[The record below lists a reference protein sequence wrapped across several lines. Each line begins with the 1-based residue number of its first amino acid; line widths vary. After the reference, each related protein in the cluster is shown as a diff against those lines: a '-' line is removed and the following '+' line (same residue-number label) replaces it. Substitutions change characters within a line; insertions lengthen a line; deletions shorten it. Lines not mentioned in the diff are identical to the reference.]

1 MEIKGRVWLLYEQSG
16 TFKNEFKKLGYEA
29 LDVDI
34 QNNFGETDYQIDLF
48 AEIEKAYNS
57 LGECDTQKSLLDNIT
72 TDDLTIAF
80 QPCIYFSANN
90 SYIFDGTWQTYKQRG
105 MTQLEINQAI
115 LERSKERQRYYE
127 IALKMFTYFDVTG
140 KRLIVENPYSKIH
153 YLHNNFPYKPA
164 LIDKNRQLRG
174 DYFAKPTQYWFINCE
189 PTHGF
194 TRQEPTEKRNVYQLS
209 GHTGNLCDEDRSMI
223 APEYAHNFCVDNILG
238 KQQALQ
244 QLSLFD

>member
-1 MEIKGRVWLLYEQSG
+1 MEIKGRVHLLYEQSG
-16 TFKNEFKKLGYEA
+16 CFKNEFKKLGFEA
-29 LDVDI
+29 FDYDI

-48 AEIEKAYNS
+48 AEIEKAYDS
-57 LGECDTQKSLLDNIT
+57 LVSGDAQKSLLDNIT
-72 TDDLTIAF
+72 TDDITIAF

-115 LERSKERQRYYE
+115 LERSKERQRFYE

-174 DYFAKPTQYWFINCE
+174 DYFAKPTQYWFVNCE

-223 APEYAHNFCVDNILG
+223 SPDYARNFICDNILG
-238 KQQALQ
+238 KEQIHQ